1 MPAGTG
7 PILVVDDEPTQ
18 LRLLSAMIARAGHK
32 VETAADG
39 AAALARLLEENA
51 PPISCMVLDLQM
63 PEMNGIEVLEALRP
77 EHPDLPVIVLTAHS
91 SVSRVVEAMKAGA
104 SDFIVKPA
112 SAERLRTAIDSAMA
126 NVAMTGELAPLRRAM
141 PERAGFEDLVGSS
154 PAMAQTVTLAR
165 KAARTSIPVLI
176 EGASGVGKEMFAR
189 AIHRASDRADAPF
202 VAVNCGAIPEN
213 LVESLLFGHE
223 KGAFTG
229 AAERHAGKFQEAS
242 GGTLFL
248 DEVSEL
254 PLDIQ
259 VKLLRALQE
268 GEIDPVGAR
277 QPVPVDIRL
286 ISATNRDMAR
296 LVAEGGVREDLYY
309 RLNVFPLYIPALRER
324 RDDISV
330 LADHFIE
337 TLTKAENLPPRRLS
351 TAALDLLTSYDWPGN
366 IRQLQNAVFRAVVM
380 CEGEE
385 LEPAD
390 FPQITGGVSSLGE
403 EGAPGPSRQ
412 LEADNA
418 ATRDLTVSL
427 LGPDG
432 HVRLLNELE
441 YEIIEKTI
449 ARYSGHLSEVAR
461 RLGIG
466 RSTLYRK
473 LQASG
478 LSERVRRARH

>member
-1 MPAGTG
+1 MPAANG

-18 LRLLSAMIARAGHK
+18 LKLLSAMIARAGHR

-39 AAALARLLEENA
+39 ETALARLADESA
-51 PPISCMVLDLQM
+51 PAVSCMVLDLQM
-63 PEMNGIEVLEALRP
+63 PTLNGIEVLEALRP
-77 EHPDLPVIVLTAHS
+77 DHPDLPVIVLTAHS
-91 SVSRVVEAMKAGA
+91 SISRVVEAMKAGA

-126 NVAMTGELAPLRRAM
+126 NVSMTGELAPLRRAM
-141 PERAGFEDLVGSS
+141 PDSAGFEDLVGAS
-154 PAMAQTVTLAR
+154 PAMAETVALAR

-176 EGASGVGKEMFAR
+176 EGESGVGKEMFAR
-189 AIHRASDRADAPF
+189 AIHRASDRGAGPF

-229 AAERHAGKFQEAS
+229 AAERHIGKFREAS

-286 ISATNRDMAR
+286 ISATNRDMSG
-296 LVAEGGVREDLYY
+296 LVGAGRVREDLYY
-309 RLNVFPLYIPALRER
+309 RLNVFPLRIPPLRER
-324 RDDISV
+324 REDIPM

-337 TLTKAENLPPRRLS
+337 ILSKAEKLPQHRLS
-351 TAALDLLTSYDWPGN
+351 KAALDLLTAYDWPGN
-366 IRQLQNAVFRAVVM
+366 IRQLQNAVFRAAVM
-380 CEGEE
+380 CEGDT
-385 LEPAD
+385 LTPSDFSQIAPA
-390 FPQITGGVSSLGE
+390 
-403 EGAPGPSRQ
+403 AP
-412 LEADNA
+412 A
-418 ATRDLTVSL
+418 AQRPETFAQPRSMNLPL

-432 HVRLLNELE
+432 HLRPMHELE
-441 YEIIEKTI
+441 VEIIENAI
-449 ARYSGHLSEVAR
+449 AHYGGRLSQVAR

-478 LSERVRRARH
+478 LSKQVGRARNSHEE

>member
-1 MPAGTG
+1 MPAANG

-18 LRLLSAMIARAGHK
+18 LKLLSAMIARAGHR

-39 AAALARLLEENA
+39 ETALARLGDDSA
-51 PPISCMVLDLQM
+51 PAISCMVLDLQM
-63 PEMNGIEVLEALRP
+63 PNLNGIEVLEALRP
-77 EHPDLPVIVLTAHS
+77 EHQDLPVIVLTAHA
-91 SVSRVVEAMKAGA
+91 SVARVVEAMKAGA

-112 SAERLRTAIDSAMA
+112 SAERLRTAIDSAMS
-126 NVAMTGELAPLRRAM
+126 NVAMTGELAPLLRAL
-141 PERAGFEDLVGSS
+141 PEGAGFEDLVGASS
-154 PAMAQTVTLAR
+154 ALARTIALAR

-176 EGASGVGKEMFAR
+176 EGESGVGKEMFAR
-189 AIHRASDRADAPF
+189 AIHQASERAAAPF
-202 VAVNCGAIPEN
+202 IAVNCGAIPEN

-229 AAERHAGKFQEAS
+229 AAERHIGKFREAS

-286 ISATNRDMAR
+286 ISATNRDMAG
-296 LVAEGGVREDLYY
+296 LVATGRVREDLFY
-309 RLNVFPLYIPALRER
+309 RLNVFPLRIPALRER
-324 RDDISV
+324 REDIPV

-337 TLTKAENLPPRRLS
+337 ILSQAEKLPRRRLS
-351 TAALDLLTSYDWPGN
+351 RAALELLSNYDWPGN
-366 IRQLQNAVFRAVVM
+366 IRQLQNAVFRAAVL
-380 CEGEE
+380 CEGEA
-385 LEPAD
+385 LTPAD
-390 FPQITGGVSSLGE
+390 FSHIAPSPSSSG
-403 EGAPGPSRQ
+403 RR
-412 LEADNA
+412 EADSPPDSA
-418 ATRDLTVSL
+418 SL
-427 LGPDG
+427 PLIGPDG
-432 HVRLLNELE
+432 HLRPMNELE
-441 YEIIEKTI
+441 LEIIERAI
-449 ARYSGHLSEVAR
+449 AHYEGRLSQVAR

-478 LSERVRRARH
+478 LGELVGEARNTNK